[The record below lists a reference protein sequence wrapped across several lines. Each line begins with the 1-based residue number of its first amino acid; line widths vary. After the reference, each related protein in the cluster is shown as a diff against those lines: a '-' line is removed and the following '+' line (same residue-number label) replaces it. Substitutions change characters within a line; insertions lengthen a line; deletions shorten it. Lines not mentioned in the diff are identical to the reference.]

1 MRPEVIANILG
12 CTVEEEEPFTVTG
25 TEARVIQMI
34 AERQK
39 LGIAKYGTTVAD
51 NPLSLREWLQHALEE
66 SLDMSVYIMRAI
78 EQIDRGADDGK

>member
-1 MRPEVIANILG
+1 MIA
-12 CTVEEEEPFTVTG
+12 TG
-25 TEARVIQMI
+25 TEARVIEMI

-39 LGIAKYGTTVAD
+39 LGIQKYKTTVAD

-78 EQIDRGADDGK
+78 EQIDSKADDLK